1 MLPKSHSIQDY
12 LKAIYKIGSDS
23 PVLTNDIARF
33 LGVKAPSVSNM
44 VKKLSAMHL
53 VEYNSHHGVVLTESG
68 RKIALEV
75 LRHHRLLETYLKVA
89 LGYPLE
95 RLHEEAEKL
104 EHVISEEF
112 EDRIDAIMGHPQ
124 FDPHGD
130 PIPSKDGVMPLFEDV
145 PLSSI
150 ETNTQFLLTRISAK
164 DKNNLRYFETNQLL
178 PGQILT
184 VESINSLTVSIKL
197 SSQLLLLDKQLAELL
212 HGSIISS

>member
-12 LKAIYKIGSDS
+12 LKAIFKIGSDS

-44 VKKLSAMHL
+44 VKKLSSMNL

-68 RKIALEV
+68 RRIALEV

-130 PIPSKDGVMPLFEDV
+130 PIPSKEGIMPFFVDI
-145 PLSSI
+145 PLSTI
-150 ETNTQFLLTRISAK
+150 ALNTPFLLSRISAK
-164 DKNNLRYFETNQLL
+164 DKNNLQFFETNQLL
-178 PGQILT
+178 PGQSVT
-184 VESINSLTVSIKL
+184 VESSDSTSLTIRITSKIIH
-197 SSQLLLLDKQLAELL
+197 LDIQLAELL
-212 HGSIISS
+212 HGNIISS

>member
-130 PIPSKDGVMPLFEDV
+130 PIPSKDGIMPIFEDV

-164 DKNNLRYFETNQLL
+164 DKNNLRFFETNQLL

-184 VESINSLTVSIKL
+184 VESMNSLTVSIKL
-197 SSQLLLLDKQLAELL
+197 SSQQLLLDRQLAELL
-212 HGSIISS
+212 HGSVIS

>member
-44 VKKLSAMHL
+44 VKKLSSMNL

-130 PIPSKDGVMPLFEDV
+130 PIPSKDGIMPHFEDV

-150 ETNTQFLLTRISAK
+150 SKNTPFLLTRISAK
-164 DKNNLRYFETNQLL
+164 DKNNLRFFETNQLL
-178 PGQILT
+178 PGQI
-184 VESINSLTVSIKL
+184 VSIDSINSTALLIKVATETISI
-197 SSQLLLLDKQLAELL
+197 DFQLAELL
-212 HGSIISS
+212 HGTVLS

>member
-44 VKKLSAMHL
+44 VKKLSTMNL

-130 PIPSKDGVMPLFEDV
+130 PIPSKDGVMPFYEDV

-150 ETNTQFLLTRISAK
+150 EEQTSFLLTRISAK
-164 DKNNLRYFETNQLL
+164 DKNNLRFFETNQLL
-178 PGQILT
+178 PGQTLF
-184 VESINSLTVSIKL
+184 VETTNTFTLSIKL
-197 SSQLLLLDKQLAELL
+197 SSQIILLDRQLAEML
-212 HGSIISS
+212 HGSKVSS

>member
-23 PVLTNDIARF
+23 PVLTNDLARF

-44 VKKLSAMHL
+44 VKKLSSLHL

-112 EDRIDAIMGHPQ
+112 EERIDAIMGHPQ

-130 PIPSKDGVMPLFEDV
+130 PIPSKEGVMPEYSDT
-145 PLSSI
+145 PLSNAEPNS
-150 ETNTQFLLTRISAK
+150 NFLLSRISAK
-164 DKNNLRYFETNQLL
+164 DKNNLRFFESNQLL
-178 PGQILT
+178 PGQTIT
-184 VESINSLTVSIKL
+184 ITSNDNSIVEIHH
-197 SSQLLLLDKQLAELL
+197 SSQVISLDIQLAEML
-212 HGSIISS
+212 HGNKIH

>member
-44 VKKLSAMHL
+44 VKKLSSMNL
-53 VEYNSHHGVVLTESG
+53 VEYNSHHGVVLTDSG

-130 PIPSKDGVMPLFEDV
+130 PIPSKEGVMPFYEDI

-150 ETNTQFLLTRISAK
+150 AVNTPFLLSRISAK
-164 DKNNLRYFETNQLL
+164 DKNNLRFFETNQLL

-184 VESINSLTVSIKL
+184 VESMNSLTVSIKL
-197 SSQLLLLDKQLAELL
+197 SSQQLLLDRQLADLL
-212 HGSIISS
+212 HGTIIPS

>member
-130 PIPSKDGVMPLFEDV
+130 PIPSKEGVMPLFEDV

-164 DKNNLRYFETNQLL
+164 DKNNLRFFETNQLL

-184 VESINSLTVSIKL
+184 VESSNTLTVSIKL
-197 SSQLLLLDKQLAELL
+197 SSQQLLLDRQLAELL
-212 HGSIISS
+212 HGSVISS

>member
-130 PIPSKDGVMPLFEDV
+130 PIPSKEGVMPHFEDV

-150 ETNTQFLLTRISAK
+150 AANTPFMLSRISAK
-164 DKNNLRYFETNQLL
+164 DKNNLRFFETNQLL
-178 PGQILT
+178 PGQIVT
-184 VESINSLTVSIKL
+184 VESTNSLTLSIKL
-197 SSQLLLLDKQLAELL
+197 SSQQLLLDRQLAELL
-212 HGSIISS
+212 HGSIIS